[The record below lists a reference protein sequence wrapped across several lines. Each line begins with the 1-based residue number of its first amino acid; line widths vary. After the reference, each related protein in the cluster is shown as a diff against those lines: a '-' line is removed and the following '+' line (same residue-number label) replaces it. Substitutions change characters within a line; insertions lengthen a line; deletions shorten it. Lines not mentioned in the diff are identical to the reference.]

1 MVGSAF
7 SSQSALDAVGL
18 PMNTQSHTPIQ
29 QWSLA
34 LGVWAS
40 LTVIL
45 VGAYWSTLPAMV
57 VTWGSSDSFQHCY
70 FVLPFVLYLLW
81 DKKDSLASYAPQQ
94 DW

>member
-1 MVGSAF
+1 
-7 SSQSALDAVGL
+7 
-18 PMNTQSHTPIQ
+18 
-29 QWSLA
+29 
-34 LGVWAS
+34 
-40 LTVIL
+40 L
-45 VGAYWSTLPAMV
+45 VGAYWSTLSAMV